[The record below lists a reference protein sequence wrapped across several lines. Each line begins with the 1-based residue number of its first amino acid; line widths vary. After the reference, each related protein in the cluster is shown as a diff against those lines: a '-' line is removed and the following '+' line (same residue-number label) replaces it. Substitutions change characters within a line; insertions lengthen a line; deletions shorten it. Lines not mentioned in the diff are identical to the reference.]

1 MKRIKAAC
9 LEQTL
14 HFQLKD
20 GISPELA
27 KQQVRQEYESY
38 KTQMNRHRTQYKI
51 IEEAEQPDGSL
62 IIKIKKQ
69 NNAQPVGDYLD

>member
-1 MKRIKAAC
+1 MKRVKAAC

-20 GISPELA
+20 GCETELA
-27 KQQVRQEYESY
+27 KQQVKEEYETY
-38 KTQMNRHRTQYKI
+38 KLKMDRIKTRYKI
-51 IEEAEQPDGSL
+51 ISESEQPDGSL

-69 NNAQPVGDYLD
+69 FNSQPVGDYFD

>member
-9 LEQTL
+9 LEQTI
-14 HFQLKD
+14 HFQLKE
-20 GISPELA
+20 GLLPQSA
-27 KQQVRQEYESY
+27 KEQVRQEYEAY
-38 KTQMNRHRTQYKI
+38 KAQMSRNRTQFKI
-51 IEEAEQPDGSL
+51 MDEQEQPDGSL

>member
-1 MKRIKAAC
+1 MKRVKAAC

-20 GISPELA
+20 GGEPELA
-27 KQQVRQEYESY
+27 KQQVKEEYETY
-38 KTQMNRHRTQYKI
+38 KLKMDRIKMQYKVI
-51 IEEAEQPDGSL
+51 SECEQPDGSL

-69 NNAQPVGDYLD
+69 FNSQPVGDYFD

>member
-9 LEQTL
+9 LEQTI

-27 KQQVRQEYESY
+27 RQQVRQEYETY
-38 KTQMNRHRTQYKI
+38 KAQMDRRRTLYKI
-51 IEEAEQPDGSL
+51 MGEAEQPDGSL
-62 IIKIKKQ
+62 IVQIKKQ
-69 NNAQPVGDYLD
+69 NNAQPVGSYLD